1 MQYSFSCIISIL
13 DFLSMLIDLEIS
25 KYFNIL
31 SKFKKDYMNS
41 FLFILSIHN
50 LPLLAPSGPLSTV
63 HSSMLP

>member
-1 MQYSFSCIISIL
+1 MQYSFSCTISIL
-13 DFLSMLIDLEIS
+13 DFLSMSIDLEIS

-31 SKFKKDYMNS
+31 SKDYMNS